1 VVSTQY
7 GEHELI
13 LDHFKGRIGSFLDI
27 GAGDGFVQ
35 SNTCCLAELG
45 WSGVM
50 VEPSLSQL
58 QWLIDRHG
66 KNPLIEILPM
76 AVFPWPPGV
85 PPGVDDQVCEFHDAR
100 DFSTVLKSQVDLIT
114 TLSEGDIKFRRRLVP
129 YISVFQLT
137 KVLGRNTFDFVNVDV
152 EGMTLD
158 VFGAVL
164 GEIAPE
170 MVCVEIEKESEEHLY
185 KDLLIHYHYPNH
197 QRVGGNLLAWK

>member
-13 LDHFKGRIGSFLDI
+13 LEHFKGRIGSFLDI

-76 AVFPWPPGV
+76 AVTGNQV
-85 PPGVDDQVCEFHDAR
+85 YRDLQVCDFHDAR
-100 DFSTVLKSQVDLIT
+100 DFSTVLKPQVDLIT
-114 TLSEGDIKFRRRLVP
+114 TLSEGDIKFRRRLAP
-129 YISVFQLT
+129 YISVEQLI
-137 KVLGRNTFDFVNVDV
+137 KVLGRDTFDFVNIDV
-152 EGMTLD
+152 EGMALD
-158 VFGAVL
+158 VLRAVVVFVKS
-164 GEIAPE
+164 E
-170 MVCVEIEKESEEHLY
+170 MICVEIEKENEEYLY
-185 KDLLIHYHYPNH
+185 KGLLAYYPNQ
-197 QRVGGNLLAWK
+197 QRIEGNLLAWK